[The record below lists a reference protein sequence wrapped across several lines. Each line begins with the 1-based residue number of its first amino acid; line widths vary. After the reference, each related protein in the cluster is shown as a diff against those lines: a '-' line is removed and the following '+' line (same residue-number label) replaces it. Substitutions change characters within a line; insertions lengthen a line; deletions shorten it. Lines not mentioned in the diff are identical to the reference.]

1 VAQHRI
7 HKVLYFPMLHIR
19 EASPSDS
26 LALSTL
32 STQLGYP
39 VTPELMH
46 TRLTHAPDSNRA
58 LFVAE
63 QGNQVLAALE
73 IAIMFAWESGDWAE
87 IRGLVVLDT
96 ARSQGIGAALVEHAK
111 QWTRERGHAKL
122 RVRTNETRTRTHQFY
137 ERLGFTKTKSQR
149 VYDIAL

>member
-1 VAQHRI
+1 MP
-7 HKVLYFPMLHIR
+7 LFIR
-19 EASPSDS
+19 EATPSDS
-26 LALSTL
+26 VTLATL

-46 TRLTHAPDSNRA
+46 TRLTHTPDPNRA

-63 QGNQVLAALE
+63 QNNQVLAALE
-73 IAIMFAWESGDWAE
+73 VAIMFAWESGDWAE

-111 QWTRERGHAKL
+111 QWTRERGHTKL
-122 RVRTNETRTRTHQFY
+122 RVRTNETRTRTHKFY

-149 VYDIAL
+149 VYDLVL

>member
-1 VAQHRI
+1 MP
-7 HKVLYFPMLHIR
+7 LTIR
-19 EASPSDS
+19 TATPQDAPA
-26 LALSTL
+26 LALL

-46 TRLTHAPDSNRA
+46 SRLTHTPDPNRS

-63 QGNQVLAALE
+63 QDNQVLAALE
-73 IAIMFAWESGDWAE
+73 VAIMFAWESGDWAE

-111 QWTRERGHAKL
+111 QWTRAQGHTKL
-122 RVRTNETRTRTHQFY
+122 RVRTNETRTRTHRFY

-149 VYDIAL
+149 VYDIPL